1 MATEGITSSF
11 PETQKI
17 DLVLP
22 SQKTPFFLKFIG
34 ALFWLLLTYLLCQFL
49 IVASE
54 NQIILKWWG
63 KGTGVEKRF
72 NNRFNIW
79 LALCAKQSST
89 LLFYLIW
96 IFVPLTAHQSPAQM
110 KFVTD
115 VLFKFRRV
123 DNEDNTQSGIM
134 IPRHLAQSIL
144 LQYNDGDLAFK
155 AWYDQNKTKRILT
168 PDNANDPATAMLS
181 TSQNTKQINNPAVNI
196 TIYTWQPVKDT
207 GRIGIYPMPLD
218 REGWKCC
225 IQYWLNGDGPVI
237 WAWMQTERAQGEG
250 SLYVPGPVDYNNPGT
265 LSEWFDIKKHPDNIL
280 ARYGIAPSSPIVV
293 YFANGFY
300 NDDRMTVPST
310 AFTDLVDGE
319 DGDGGWVGFLSGQ
332 PPDFG
337 EDQYKELIYTE
348 VNTAMIPP
356 QPPCSTAARVG
367 LSVLGSLA
375 AGLSTLAFAPAEG
388 AEFFIPFV
396 IGLAVTGAAASG
408 AQSYQAAKK
417 DSCS

>member
-1 MATEGITSSF
+1 MESSTSS
-11 PETQKI
+11 PAETQTI

-22 SQKTPFFLKFIG
+22 SPKTPLSLRFLG
-34 ALFWLLLTYLLCQFL
+34 VLFWLLLMYLLCQFL

-54 NQIILKWWG
+54 NQTILKWWG

-96 IFVPLTAHQSPAQM
+96 IFVPITAHQSPAQM

-144 LQYNDGDLAFK
+144 LQYNDGDVAFN
-155 AWYDQNKTKRILT
+155 AWYDQNKTTRILT

-181 TSQNTKQINNPAVNI
+181 TSQTGKQGGNPNVSI
-196 TIYTWQPVKDT
+196 TIYTWQPVKNT
-207 GRIGIYPMPLD
+207 EKRIGIYPTPLD

-225 IQYWLNGDGPVI
+225 IQYWLNGDGPIV
-237 WAWMQTERAQGEG
+237 WAWVQTERAQGES
-250 SLYVPGPVDYNNPGT
+250 SLYVPGPVDMNNPGT
-265 LSEWFDIKKHPDNIL
+265 LLEWFDIKKHPDNVL
-280 ARYGIAPSSPIVV
+280 ARYGISPSSPIVV

-332 PPDFG
+332 PSDFG
-337 EDQYKELIYTE
+337 EDQYKQLIYSE

-356 QPPCSTAARVG
+356 QPPCSTVARTG

-375 AGLSTLAFAPAEG
+375 AGLSTLAFMPEKAAAG
-388 AEFFIPFV
+388 FASFV
-396 IGLAVTGAAASG
+396 IGLALTGAAVSG
-408 AQSYQAAKK
+408 VQSYQAAKK